1 MKVVTAFDLGF
12 LSGVKQASREEFER
26 HAEPQSDRAAA
37 RKSLENIRKRKGT
50 TNLDEYA
57 FRVLNSDDSESYRGK
72 YRPNPP
78 KPLRK

>member
-26 HAEPQSDRAAA
+26 HAEQTDRASA
-37 RKSLENIRKRKGT
+37 RKVLENIRKRKGT

-57 FRVLNSDDSESYRGK
+57 FRVLNSDDSGNYK
-72 YRPNPP
+72 PNPP